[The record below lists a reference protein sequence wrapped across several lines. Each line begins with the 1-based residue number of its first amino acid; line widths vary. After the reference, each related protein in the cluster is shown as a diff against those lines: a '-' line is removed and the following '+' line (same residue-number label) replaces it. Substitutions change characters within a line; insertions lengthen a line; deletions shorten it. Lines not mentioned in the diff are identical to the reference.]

1 MRAMLRVALDDPE
14 LLHLTELP
22 DPEPAPEEALVE
34 VTAAALN
41 FADLLMLKGQYQRK
55 PALPFSP
62 GIEIAARVLKLG
74 QGVNSLR
81 PGQRVLGLIGANG
94 CREMVAAPASA
105 FVPIPDDVSDHE
117 AAGLAVTYGTAL
129 HAFADRAQLRTG
141 ETVAV
146 LGAGGGAGLAAVEVA
161 AQMGARVIAC
171 ASSEDK
177 LALAREHGAAE
188 TVDSSAGDIKDK
200 LKSLGGG
207 EGIDVVYDTVGG
219 ELTDPAMRA
228 LRFSGRLLVVGF
240 ASGTVP
246 SPPLNVLL
254 VKGVSLIGVHYSAFV
269 QREPAQAREEIARL
283 LDWCAEGRLKPHIH
297 RVYPLAE
304 TADALRALESRQT
317 RGKILVAPQE

>member
-1 MRAMLRVALDDPE
+1 MRAMLRLALDDPE

-22 DPEPAPEEALVE
+22 EPEPAPGEATVH

-41 FADLLMLKGQYQRK
+41 FADLLMLKGQYQQK

-62 GIEIAARVLKLG
+62 GVEIAGSVLALG
-74 QGVNSLR
+74 KGVDSLE

-94 CREMVAAPASA
+94 CREILATRASA
-105 FVPIPDDVSDHE
+105 LVPIPDDVSDHD

-129 HAFADRAQLRTG
+129 HAFTDRARLRSG

-146 LGAGGGAGLAAVEVA
+146 LGAGGGAGLAAVEMA
-161 AQMGARVIAC
+161 TLMGARVIAC
-171 ASSEDK
+171 ASSEEK

-188 TVDSSAGDIKDK
+188 TLDTSVGDFKDR
-200 LKSLGGG
+200 LKTLGGG
-207 EGIDVVYDTVGG
+207 EGIDIVYDTVGG

-228 LRFSGRLLVVGF
+228 LCFGGRLLVVGF

-254 VKGVSLIGVHYSAFV
+254 VKSVSLIGVHYSAFV
-269 QREPAQAREEIARL
+269 QQEPAQARQEIGRL

-297 RVYPLAE
+297 RI
-304 TADALRALESRQT
+304 RS
-317 RGKILVAPQE
+317 